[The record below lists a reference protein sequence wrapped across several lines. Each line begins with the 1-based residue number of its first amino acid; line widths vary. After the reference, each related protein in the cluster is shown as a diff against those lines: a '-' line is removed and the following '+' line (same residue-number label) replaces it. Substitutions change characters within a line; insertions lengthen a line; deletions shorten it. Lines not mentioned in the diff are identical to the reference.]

1 MKTSPMIKILFS
13 ILTLIVFS
21 QLNGQEK
28 LASKNFEISD
38 SLTKLKYIDQV
49 FRMED
54 EDYCDFYIGIDEEIE
69 FKEFLN
75 SHYNNFILIK
85 SKVDTV
91 LIFEGKRCPG
101 FESGE
106 VIVYK
111 IEEGKL
117 FRHFSKSGKIAYLEN
132 KHVTIHTYPCCAMIT
147 NVLSKF
153 DIENSVLVDSNH
165 VFFST
170 FNHTDFSDIEHFRRT
185 TKSNQKIKL
194 KKEVEL
200 RWIDNTE
207 TPVHP
212 VSACENNNT
221 NKIGSF
227 EKATVG
233 SLIKYNKEKTW
244 ALIQLNSAN
253 AKEMYCPLNFEKTLL
268 ESKEYYVYGWIKL
281 EDFIKK

>member
-1 MKTSPMIKILFS
+1 MKKILFS
-13 ILTLIVFS
+13 IFILIF
-21 QLNGQEK
+21 LPNLHGQEK
-28 LASKNFEISD
+28 LANKNFEIND
-38 SLTKLKYIDQV
+38 SLTKLKYIDKV

-54 EDYCDFYIGIDEEIE
+54 EDYCDFYIGIDVENE

-75 SHYNNFILIK
+75 SHYTNFILIK
-85 SKVDTV
+85 SRIDTV

-111 IEEGKL
+111 AKEGEL
-117 FRHFSKSGKIAYLEN
+117 FRHLSKSGKIACLERKYL
-132 KHVTIHTYPCCAMIT
+132 TIHTYPCCAMIT

-153 DIENSVLVDSNH
+153 DIEYGVLVDSSH

-185 TKSNQKIKL
+185 TESRQKIKL
-194 KKEVEL
+194 KKELEL
-200 RWIDNTE
+200 RWIDNIDP
-207 TPVHP
+207 PVHP
-212 VSACENNNT
+212 VDACENNNT

-233 SLIKYNKEKTW
+233 YLIKYNNEKTW
-244 ALIQLNSAN
+244 ALIQFSSTS
-253 AKEMYCPLNFEKTLL
+253 AKEMYCPLNFEKSLL
-268 ESKEYYVYGWIKL
+268 ESEEFYVYGWIKF
-281 EDFIKK
+281 EDFIEK